1 MPQLGVPELL
11 IILVIIIAVFGAGK
25 LANLGGA
32 LGKGVRDFRKNIRSD
47 EDEAK
52 PAEEAK
58 AAEVKPVE
66 QAIPAEEPKPASN
79 SEAERAKDENAS
91 A

>member
-32 LGKGVRDFRKNIRSD
+32 LGKGVRDFRKNIRDIES
-47 EDEAK
+47 EANS
-52 PAEEAK
+52 EAK
-58 AAEVKPVE
+58 AAEVKPAE
-66 QAIPAEEPKPASN
+66 QVAPAEAPKAAS
-79 SEAERAKDENAS
+79 STEAEGSDSESTS

>member
-1 MPQLGVPELL
+1 MPQLGVPELI
-11 IILVIIIAVFGAGK
+11 IILVIIIAIFGAGK

-47 EDEAK
+47 DDEAK
-52 PAEEAK
+52 PAEVKPAAVTPAEPVAAAEAPK
-58 AAEVKPVE
+58 AASS
-66 QAIPAEEPKPASN
+66 A
-79 SEAERAKDENAS
+79 EAESTDSGSVS

>member
-32 LGKGVRDFRKNIRSD
+32 LGKGVRDFRKNIKP
-47 EDEAK
+47 EDDQAPKPEA
-52 PAEEAK
+52 PK
-58 AAEVKPVE
+58 AASS
-66 QAIPAEEPKPASN
+66 A
-79 SEAERAKDENAS
+79 EAEGSDSESAS
-91 A
+91 V

>member
-32 LGKGVRDFRKNIRSD
+32 LGKGVRDFRKNIKG
-47 EDEAK
+47 EDE
-52 PAEEAK
+52 EAPTTQ
-58 AAEVKPVE
+58 AASAPS
-66 QAIPAEEPKPASN
+66 EPKST
-79 SEAERAKDENAS
+79 DTDS
-91 A
+91 APE

>member
-1 MPQLGVPELL
+1 MPHLGVPELL

-32 LGKGVRDFRKNIRSD
+32 LGKGVRDFRQNIR
-47 EDEAK
+47 EVEAE
-52 PAEEAK
+52 AASEAK
-58 AAEVKPVE
+58 AAEPAAPVE
-66 QAIPAEEPKPASN
+66 APKAVDN
-79 SEAERAKDENAS
+79 AEAESSDNEGAS